1 VKFNSLLQVIFKGAY
16 WLRFWAQLQHKE
28 KAKDTLI
35 AMSRNLEVVALHI
48 ANSGWNNIYRL
59 P

>member
-1 VKFNSLLQVIFKGAY
+1 MIRCNNHRNHLYYGSGII
-16 WLRFWAQLQHKE
+16 
-28 KAKDTLI
+28 TLI
-35 AMSRNLEVVALHI
+35 VMSRNLEVAALQI

>member
-1 VKFNSLLQVIFKGAY
+1 LQVIFKGAY